1 MESRLGEVITEYMNA
16 EIVLGTVND
25 PSSALQWLKSTF
37 LYVRARREPFK
48 YGFPRLQ
55 VTGSDASVDSWIEKT
70 YVTSTL
76 EKLIRSGMVERS
88 DDGTM
93 QAAQPGVIMSESY
106 IKLHTMM
113 ELFKVRHTASMEDLL
128 WVIAKSSELSSIMIR
143 RSEKKVLNALND
155 APQSSIKYKVL
166 DSKKSPRKVLKRV
179 QEPCEKIF
187 LLVCCPIIVLQFFT
201 ASSYMLSIRFILSTD
216 ADDVR
221 LVQLLLRSQARLFLK
236 ARVRTNF
243 IHW

>member
-1 MESRLGEVITEYMNA
+1 MVESRLGEVITEYMNA
-16 EIVLGTVND
+16 EIVLGTIKD
-25 PSSALQWLKSTF
+25 PSSALEWLKSTF

-55 VTGSDASVDSWIEKT
+55 VTASNISVDSWIEKT
-70 YVTSTL
+70 YVMSTL
-76 EKLIRSGMVERS
+76 DKLVRSGMVKRS

-113 ELFKVRHTASMEDLL
+113 ELFKVRQAASMEDLL
-128 WVIAKSSELSSIMIR
+128 WVIAKSSELSSIMVR

-155 APQSSIKYKVL
+155 APESSIKYKVL

-187 LLVCCPIIVLQFFT
+187 LLVGCQMVYRYLSVPYCFNL
-201 ASSYMLSIRFILSTD
+201 LSIKML
-216 ADDVR
+216 
-221 LVQLLLRSQARLFLK
+221 
-236 ARVRTNF
+236 
-243 IHW
+243 

>member
-1 MESRLGEVITEYMNA
+1 MVESRLGEVITEYMNA
-16 EIVLGTVND
+16 EIVLGTIRD
-25 PSSALQWLKSTF
+25 PSSALEWLRSTF

-55 VTGSDASVDSWIEKT
+55 VTASNISVDSWIEKT

-76 EKLIRSGMVERS
+76 EKLVRSGMVERS
-88 DDGTM
+88 DNGTM

-113 ELFKVRHTASMEDLL
+113 ELFKVRQTATMEDLL

-155 APQSSIKYKVL
+155 APETSIKYKVL

-179 QEPCEKIF
+179 QEPYEKIF
-187 LLVCCPIIVLQFFT
+187 LLVRCQ
-201 ASSYMLSIRFILSTD
+201 ILY
-216 ADDVR
+216 
-221 LVQLLLRSQARLFLK
+221 
-236 ARVRTNF
+236 
-243 IHW
+243 